1 MSSNNIIKYPDNVA
15 KPYLIKKKNINY
27 TKFIKFVIIFAISF
41 FILFNLK
48 FKNDESFI
56 FEQEVNKTK
65 INIYN

>member
-1 MSSNNIIKYPDNVA
+1 MSSNNIIKYLNNVT
-15 KPYLIKKKNINY
+15 KLYLIKKKINY
-27 TKFIKFVIIFAISF
+27 TELINFVIIFAISF

>member
-1 MSSNNIIKYPDNVA
+1 MSSNNIIKYLNNVT
-15 KPYLIKKKNINY
+15 KLYLIRKKINY
-27 TKFIKFVIIFAISF
+27 TELINFVIIFAISF

-48 FKNDESFI
+48 FINDESFI